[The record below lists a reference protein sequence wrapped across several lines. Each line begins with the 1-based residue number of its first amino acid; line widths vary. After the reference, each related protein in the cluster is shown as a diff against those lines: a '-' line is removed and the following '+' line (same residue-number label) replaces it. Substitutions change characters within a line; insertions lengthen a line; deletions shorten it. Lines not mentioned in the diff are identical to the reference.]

1 MRHRFWSV
9 SWVFV
14 SIYGGLFAG
23 TTSIDRAPKITPEEI
38 ASRIKQ
44 VKPAG
49 AMNWTKIPWTGSLL
63 DAREA
68 SQQEKCPVF
77 LFSLDGNISTGRC

>member
-1 MRHRFWSV
+1 MPARFGSLV
-9 SWVFV
+9 WVFV
-14 SIYGGLFAG
+14 SMCGGLCAEP
-23 TTSIDRAPKITPEEI
+23 SAKDLASKITPEEI
-38 ASRIKQ
+38 ALRIKQ
-44 VKPAG
+44 IKPAG

-63 DAREA
+63 EAREA